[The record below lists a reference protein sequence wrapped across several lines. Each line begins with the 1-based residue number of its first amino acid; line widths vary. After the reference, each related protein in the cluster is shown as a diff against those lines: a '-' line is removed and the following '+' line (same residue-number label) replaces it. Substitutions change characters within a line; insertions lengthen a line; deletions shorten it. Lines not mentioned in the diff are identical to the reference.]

1 MKRTLLTAACAAQAL
16 GAAQALNIDWSGATS
31 VETNATKGSYTL
43 NLAGA
48 TEWSAKVTL
57 TLGENFS
64 LDQYPGGNNQ
74 RYPGLFGIDGS
85 SYLMANM
92 SNGSADANGEISA
105 GNLAGSAT
113 AIGSAKLQAGQTY
126 ELTLSCNGEMLALY
140 VNDTLIA
147 TTTTIPDGNPVI
159 NWGQRNST
167 GNAPLANGS
176 NADTGDVV
184 FSGLTVKTG
193 VAVVPEPT
201 ALALLALGVVGV
213 ALRRRVA

>member
-1 MKRTLLTAACAAQAL
+1 MKRTLLTAACAALAL

-92 SNGSADANGEISA
+92 YNGSADANGEISA

>member
-1 MKRTLLTAACAAQAL
+1 MKRTLLTAACAALAL

-31 VETNATKGSYTL
+31 VKTNASKGSHTL
-43 NLAGA
+43 ALNGA
-48 TEWSAKVTL
+48 TAWSAKVTL
-57 TLGENFS
+57 TLGDTFS
-64 LDQYPGGNNQ
+64 LNQYPQGSNQ
-74 RYPGLFGIDGS
+74 RYPGIFGIDGS
-85 SYLMANM
+85 SYLMADMYN
-92 SNGSADANGEISA
+92 SSADANGEISA

-201 ALALLALGVVGV
+201 ALALLALGVAGV